1 MDAIVGVW
9 ITSVIG
15 AAAFSAAGYV
25 LGQSQK
31 PAPAPAPVVL
41 PPAPPAPPTKAA
53 SEPKIEAAPESKK
66 PESKPKV
73 EPAAVETIE
82 PAPPTK
88 RASVPARSLNFK
100 TPVAFPPPAFEPE
113 ERPTVVK
120 DLATQAAV
128 LQSAVVTIPPPQRAP
143 SMNVPGIADPA
154 AMRAMIEDALAQVER
169 AAEQTKALEVVKHE
183 LERHLEIAR
192 AELRNEVVLRA
203 AADARAEEL
212 SDRLVRASEEA
223 SSLRHRV
230 NMLDRQTK
238 LLRESLKQGRPAGEG
253 RMRRDL
259 EEAEEMRARL
269 RDVVDKLER
278 VSLPPPGDA
287 PRSVRPAADDSAVLR
302 DEIARLASEN
312 RTLRAQA
319 LGSLPPRQ
327 PPAREGAPEVDL
339 AIYEALLQRLSNVAG
354 LRSAVLADEVGSV
367 VLGHGD
373 LAENLAAFGAYIRDA
388 SGRTERLLPL
398 EGVDEVE
405 IRDTAG
411 MVLSTRAVS
420 QPGSLSIVLLASA
433 EGAFAAAKK
442 LIDDRLRS
450 HA

>member
-1 MDAIVGVW
+1 
-9 ITSVIG
+9 
-15 AAAFSAAGYV
+15 
-25 LGQSQK
+25 
-31 PAPAPAPVVL
+31 
-41 PPAPPAPPTKAA
+41 
-53 SEPKIEAAPESKK
+53 
-66 PESKPKV
+66 
-73 EPAAVETIE
+73 
-82 PAPPTK
+82 
-88 RASVPARSLNFK
+88 
-100 TPVAFPPPAFEPE
+100 
-113 ERPTVVK
+113 
-120 DLATQAAV
+120 
-128 LQSAVVTIPPPQRAP
+128 
-143 SMNVPGIADPA
+143 
-154 AMRAMIEDALAQVER
+154 MIEDALAQVER
-169 AAEQTKALEVVKHE
+169 AAEQTRALEIVKHE

-192 AELRNEVVLRA
+192 AELTNEVVLRA